1 VTQRTSDEMLTY
13 NALDCAVTWQCAD
26 GFFSEIEDG
35 YRETYDHT
43 IDLYGPLMY
52 MMTRGIR
59 VDHEKLKEVK
69 KDVDRQLLSLTE
81 QISERCGRW
90 VNPNSP
96 KDCQVYFYVEK
107 KIPPYTK
114 WNPKT
119 KNSTIT
125 CDDKAL
131 QRIFRGTSARK
142 GLFEA
147 KLMQNYRTLNKLK
160 GTYLE
165 IVFDKDDRMR
175 CQYKPRGTRFAR
187 ISSAKTVFGTGMN
200 MQNLPEAFLG
210 FLVADPGMI
219 FIELDLRQAEWVV
232 VAYDSGDASMI
243 NAIENG
249 LDVHSYTA
257 SQMFGIPIE
266 IIQFEDK
273 ILGHTNDPEEVA
285 KKRPLIRELDPYRD
299 NWMPRSMSMRQC
311 GKKSDHGL
319 NYDERKKTFA
329 LTNEITEKEAQVV
342 IDFYHRIYP
351 GVKRWYEQI
360 QTKLGTDRVL
370 TNCFGRKCR
379 FLDRWN
385 DDLFK
390 AAYSYNPQSTV
401 GEIVNRG
408 MVDIYN
414 TTDSILDNWEILRQ
428 VHDSI
433 NFQCP
438 DNDPG
443 NLAGGIKH
451 AEMYL
456 SPLLSVGGREFKIP
470 VDLKIGYSL
479 DSMEEIEITD
489 EKTLTESI
497 RKKISELKET

>member
-1 VTQRTSDEMLTY
+1 
-13 NALDCAVTWQCAD
+13 
-26 GFFSEIEDG
+26 
-35 YRETYDHT
+35 
-43 IDLYGPLMY
+43 
-52 MMTRGIR
+52 
-59 VDHEKLKEVK
+59 
-69 KDVDRQLLSLTE
+69 
-81 QISERCGRW
+81 GRW

-438 DNDPG
+438 DTNPS
-443 NLAGGIKH
+443 
-451 AEMYL
+451 EMARGVLKSAAYL
-456 SPLLSVGGREFKIP
+456 SPLLSTNGREFTIA
-470 VDLKIGYSL
+470 VDCKIGYSL